1 MIKTR
6 NLAFMLVLAAFLGA
20 ILSIAGYK
28 FFIEEKRY
36 ESIEDKQNARLA
48 NYMEDTSSVV
58 VPEGL
63 NFIHAAKEVRPAVV
77 HIKTYYEAKSPSANG
92 APRSPFDDMLKDY
105 FGDDF
110 EERFHQQDQNP
121 QQASGS
127 GVILTADGYI
137 ATNNHVIEKADKIE
151 VILNDKRSYIATLV
165 GSDPT
170 TDLALLKIEEKS
182 LPFVKYGNSDGIK
195 IGEWV
200 LAVGNPFNLTSTV
213 TAGIVSAKGR
223 NIHILQDNMAI
234 ESFIQTDA
242 VVNPGNSG
250 GALVN
255 LKGELI
261 GINTAIATPTGTFA
275 GYSFAVPVA
284 LVKKVMEDLFKHG
297 NVQRAL
303 LGVTILD
310 VTAQVAKEKGIA
322 DINGVYIASVND
334 GSAAQKAGIKEGD
347 VITSINGVQ
356 VNSSAELQEQVAR
369 YRPGDKIKVGYVR
382 SGKAYVAEAHLQ
394 NKMGDTG
401 IVKKEDVAM
410 RSILGAQLREASKE
424 ELQKVK
430 SERGVVVVK
439 VNPGKFKDAGIK
451 EGFIITSV
459 DKVKVKHPNEVDAI
473 IQDNKTSGVLIEGI
487 YPNGQ
492 KVFYAIG
499 E

>member
-1 MIKTR
+1 
-6 NLAFMLVLAAFLGA
+6 MLVFAAFLGA
-20 ILSIAGYK
+20 ILSLAGYK
-28 FFIEEKRY
+28 FFLEDKRY
-36 ESIEDKQNARLA
+36 ESIEAKQNARLTTFTVA
-48 NYMEDTSSVV
+48 DTSSVI

-77 HIKTYYEAKSPSANG
+77 HIKTYYEAKSSQNQNM
-92 APRSPFDDMLKDY
+92 PRGPFDDMLKDY
-105 FGDDF
+105 FGEGF
-110 EERFHQQDQNP
+110 GQRFHQQSPTP

-127 GVILTADGYI
+127 GVILTEDGYI
-137 ATNNHVIEKADKIE
+137 ATNNHVIEKADKVE
-151 VILNDKRSYIATLV
+151 VILNDKRSYVATVV
-165 GSDPT
+165 GTDPT
-170 TDLALLKIEEKS
+170 TDLALLKIEEKA
-182 LPFVKYGNSDGIK
+182 LPFVKYGNSDNVN

-223 NIHILQDNMAI
+223 NIHILEDNMAI

-250 GALVN
+250 GALVDLN
-255 LKGELI
+255 GNLI

-284 LVKKVMEDLFKHG
+284 LVKKVMEDLYKHG

-322 DINGVYIASVND
+322 DINGVYVATVNE
-334 GSAAQKAGIKEGD
+334 GSAAQKAGLKEGD
-347 VITSINGVQ
+347 VITAINAVK
-356 VNSSAELQEQVAR
+356 VNSASELQEQVAR
-369 YRPGDKIKVGYVR
+369 YRPGDKIKVSFVR
-382 SGKAYVAEAHLQ
+382 SGKGQEVEAVLR

-401 IVKKEDVAM
+401 IVKKEDLAS
-410 RSILGAQLREASKE
+410 RLIFGAQLKEASSEDLKE
-424 ELQKVK
+424 VK
-430 SERGVVVVK
+430 LDRGVKVVK

-459 DKVKVKHPNEVDAI
+459 DKKRVKHPNEVDAI
-473 IQDNKTSGVLIEGI
+473 IQENKTSGVLIEGI
-487 YPNGQ
+487 YPDGQ
-492 KVFYAIG
+492 RAFYAFG